1 MRPLTLIAA
10 MTPAGVIGK
19 DGKIPWHLPEDLRR
33 FKRLTTGHAIVMGRK
48 THESIGKPLPNRAN
62 IVISRTLAFA
72 EKPAS
77 GADDGGVRIM
87 APATGIV
94 ICRSF
99 EDALETAY
107 RIDESPFVVGGA
119 EIYALALPLATKLE
133 ITYVVNDSEK
143 ALAFGGEGLVFFPG
157 LHPNP
162 WVWRCVH
169 AEPAA
174 ESPNVEFMTFER
186 RTQP

>member
-1 MRPLTLIAA
+1 MRPLTLIVA

-19 DGKIPWHLPEDLRR
+19 DGKIPWHLPEDLKR
-33 FKRLTTGHAIVMGRK
+33 FKRLTTGHAILMGRK
-48 THESIGKPLPNRAN
+48 THESIGKALPNRRN
-62 IVISRTLAFA
+62 IVLSRRPYAASL
-72 EKPAS
+72 EGLVEPAAPVS
-77 GADDGGVRIM
+77 PGMLEWQTTIERALTSAYQTDD
-87 APATGIV
+87 
-94 ICRSF
+94 
-99 EDALETAY
+99 
-107 RIDESPFVVGGA
+107 SPFVIGGA

-143 ALAFGGEGLVFFPG
+143 ALAFGGDGLVFFPG
-157 LHPNP
+157 LCPNP